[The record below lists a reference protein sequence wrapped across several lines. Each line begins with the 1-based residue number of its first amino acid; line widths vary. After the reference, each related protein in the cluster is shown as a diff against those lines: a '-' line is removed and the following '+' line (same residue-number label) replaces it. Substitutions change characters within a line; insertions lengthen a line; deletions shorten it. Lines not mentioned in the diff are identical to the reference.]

1 MTAPANLMSCPV
13 CAADSPKWIDLDHLR
28 TRDPWIEQER
38 IGLDD
43 PLGFC
48 LCGHCG
54 FLTYKRETWATPE
67 GLARYYAGGPSY
79 RSIVSSSNHTTC
91 NRKNLYHKRFLAG
104 WLEAHGKIKMDPL
117 TLDVTHGC
125 WDGASAPRVYD
136 YGCAQGAML
145 QMLRDECQVPNGHL
159 YGKESTPGFV
169 EFGRKELGL
178 NLFTNDSADLAPYA
192 GKPFDLISLYHV
204 LEHLGDPA
212 GELLRLKGMLA
223 PGGAFYI
230 SIPHWLN
237 RLEISDGTVC
247 NDWETL
253 FHPNHINC
261 FSINSFTNL
270 LARCGLV
277 ITQEDRSIYGYTVLA
292 EPAAPGL
299 PALPSLNPEN
309 PGAVVKVLE
318 LQKQAIAYL
327 KDPKHGK
334 SQPGEAVSL
343 WPDFPDAQIG
353 LAYHNETM
361 RSEAAQKKVLDGA
374 LTACPGDAKL
384 VRQRALSELQWA
396 ENRMKGEPA
405 YNNGIRAFE
414 RFMEDARALRPHVE
428 SDYHYLGLVE
438 YLYKG
443 NPDAACAYWRRAA
456 RINPNQFGTY
466 WTYIGCARAGKQ
478 LPKQE
483 KQQGNVDQ
491 AVTSKVQMTLVPEMA
506 HMRPNLGVMPEGA

>member
-13 CAADSPKWIDLDHLR
+13 CAHESPKWMDLDHLR
-28 TRDPWIEQER
+28 TREPWIEQER

-43 PLGFC
+43 PLGWC

-79 RSIVSSSNHTTC
+79 RSIVSASNHTTC

-104 WLEAHGKIKMDPL
+104 WLKDRAGVEMDPL
-117 TLDVTHGC
+117 ALDVTKRADQG
-125 WDGASAPRVYD
+125 GVSLYD

-145 QMLRDECQVPNGHL
+145 QMFRDECGIGNERL

-169 EFGRKELGL
+169 AFGRKELGL
-178 NLFTNDSADLAPYA
+178 NMSTDGATDGLT
-192 GKPFDLISLYHV
+192 FDLISLYHV
-204 LEHLGDPA
+204 LEHLGNPVETLMD
-212 GELLRLKGMLA
+212 LKSKLA

-277 ITQEDRSIYGYTVLA
+277 ITKEDRSIYGYTVLA
-292 EPAAPGL
+292 EPTAPGL
-299 PALPSLNPEN
+299 PALPALNPEN

-374 LTACPGDAKL
+374 LIACPGDAKL

-428 SDYHYLGLVE
+428 SDYHYLALVE

-456 RINPNQFGTY
+456 QINPNQFGTY

-478 LPKQE
+478 LPKPE
-483 KQQGNVDQ
+483 NKQGNVDQ
-491 AVTSKVQMTLVPEMA
+491 AVSSQVKMTLVPEMS
-506 HMRPNLGVMPEGA
+506 HMRPNLGVMPE